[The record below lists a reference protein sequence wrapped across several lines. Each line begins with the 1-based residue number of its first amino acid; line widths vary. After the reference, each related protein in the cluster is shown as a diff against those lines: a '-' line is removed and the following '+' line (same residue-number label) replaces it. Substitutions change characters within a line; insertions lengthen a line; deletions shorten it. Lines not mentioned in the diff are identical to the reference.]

1 MWCFL
6 EIRGYFINSQVK
18 THMNQE
24 HKHFHFCRFL
34 RWVFSVRSNN
44 HYNAGIVLLFFCS
57 IVALKIR
64 GEGVVR
70 GGGDP
75 RSQFLI
81 ILGML
86 MKK

>member
-1 MWCFL
+1 
-6 EIRGYFINSQVK
+6 
-18 THMNQE
+18 MNQE

-34 RWVFSVRSNN
+34 RWVFNVHSNN
-44 HYNAGIVLLFFCS
+44 HYNAGIVLFLLFFCG

-64 GEGVVR
+64 GEGVV
-70 GGGDP
+70 GGGGHR

-81 ILGML
+81 ILRML